1 MEKNKRNEQSL
12 NDGITLIALVITIIV
27 LLILAG
33 VSIAMLTGEN
43 GILTQSKQAKVETAK
58 GGLKEEINLMIQK
71 RKIDEET
78 GRKVSLK
85 EDLENEISGEKVIE
99 EIEGVTDACYLTKES
114 QTVTVYEDGTIVEG
128 KIIWDGVSKTKPE
141 IDSEGNWHIKGA
153 NELKFFEEFVNGKLS
168 EEEKQ
173 GINIVK
179 TTTIYLENHIDLG
192 ARQENGIKTRG
203 TNWEPIGKA
212 NQFLGIFD
220 GNNYTIRGMYV
231 DQANNFAG
239 LFGKANEIK
248 NLTLKDSYVIG
259 GNCIGGMAGIG
270 HKIENSHNENTT
282 VISREGNYYTIG
294 GLVGQLNE
302 KMENC
307 SNTGKVIA
315 NGKSADNGNSYCG
328 GLVGQTNSKQ
338 EVIIKNCTNQGEI
351 IGNGNRVG
359 GVVGMLATNS
369 KVENCNNQGKVTGK
383 GERVGGIA
391 GQASTETI
399 IKESKNSGEIV
410 GESRQTGGIAG
421 LTGANIEKSEN
432 QGKVIGKGER
442 VGGIVGDTG
451 VSAVIKECKNS
462 GEVVGENQLVGGI
475 VGALAT
481 NATIEKSENKG
492 KVTGKGNRVGGI
504 AGNANIGTTIKEC
517 KNSGEILG
525 ESQTIGGIVGW
536 TNGNIEKNENQGK
549 VTGKGNRVGGIVGDT
564 GTSAVIKECKNRGE
578 ILGENEIV
586 GGISGV
592 SWGTIEKCENQGK
605 VTGKGEMVGGIV
617 GTAGNDSNLNIKNS
631 YNSGEIIGESGKA
644 GGIIGSIGEKAIAVV
659 IKNNY
664 NIGKIISTKD
674 NKGGILGENEASSA
688 VIENN
693 YYLKGTSESG
703 NGTNNQDE
711 IGKIEQKEEQE
722 MKTEEFANKLNAG
735 QDPVVW
741 KGSNGNYP
749 VIMES

>member
-153 NELKFFEEFVNGKLS
+153 SELKYFEEFVNGKLS
-168 EEEKQ
+168 EEETQ
-173 GINIVK
+173 GINIVE

-192 ARQENGIKTRG
+192 ARQENGTKTRG

-212 NQFLGIFD
+212 NQFLGIFE

-231 DQANNFAG
+231 DQASNFAG

-282 VISREGNYYTIG
+282 VISREGSYYAIG
-294 GLVGQLNE
+294 GVVGQLNE

-307 SNTGKVIA
+307 SNTGKIIA
-315 NGKSADNGNSYCG
+315 NGKTADNGNSQCG
-328 GLVGQTNSKQ
+328 GLVGRTSSKQ
-338 EVIIKNCTNQGEI
+338 EVIIKNCTNQG
-351 IGNGNRVG
+351 G
-359 GVVGMLATNS
+359 
-369 KVENCNNQGKVTGK
+369 VTGK
-383 GERVGGIA
+383 GERVGGIV
-391 GQASTETI
+391 GNASTETT
-399 IKESKNSGEIV
+399 IKESKNRGEIV
-410 GESRQTGGIAG
+410 GESQLVGGIVG
-421 LTGANIEKSEN
+421 WTGANIEKSEN

-442 VGGIVGDTG
+442 VGGIAGEAGLGTT
-451 VSAVIKECKNS
+451 IKESKNS
-462 GEVVGENQLVGGI
+462 GEIVGESN
-475 VGALAT
+475 
-481 NATIEKSENKG
+481 N
-492 KVTGKGNRVGGI
+492 VGGI
-504 AGNANIGTTIKEC
+504 AGIIFGNVEDSHNIG
-517 KNSGEILG
+517 
-525 ESQTIGGIVGW
+525 
-536 TNGNIEKNENQGK
+536 
-549 VTGKGNRVGGIVGDT
+549 
-564 GTSAVIKECKNRGE
+564 
-578 ILGENEIV
+578 
-586 GGISGV
+586 
-592 SWGTIEKCENQGK
+592 
-605 VTGKGEMVGGIV
+605 
-617 GTAGNDSNLNIKNS
+617 NIKANTQV
-631 YNSGEIIGESGKA
+631 
-644 GGIIGSIGEKAIAVV
+644 GGIIGQTGQAALSNISNCSNEGTIESVTGAQGGIIGWTSMTDSSGKVENVYNKGKMISKENATQIGGIIGRNSNTFQLINCYNKGTIEEKEGKEEIGSIIGLQMVNSNKISNSYYLNTLGVKAI
-659 IKNNY
+659 
-664 NIGKIISTKD
+664 
-674 NKGGILGENEASSA
+674 
-688 VIENN
+688 
-693 YYLKGTSESG
+693 
-703 NGTNNQDE
+703 NNQDDPSKNI
-711 IGKIEQKEEQE
+711 IGVSDDINSY
-722 MKTEEFANKLNAG
+722 EEFLNWIAT
-735 QDPVVW
+735 
-741 KGSNGNYP
+741 KK
-749 VIMES
+749 